1 MSMRTASRSA
11 AKQVVSATLGHRRLA
26 LLETRNKL
34 VLSRGGRA
42 LRRSED
48 AEVARLAAT
57 LTSPPQARVATVIAT
72 YRRPGQ
78 LRRAVESALAQTVR
92 DQVVIVV
99 DDGGGLPEL
108 PDDPRLVA
116 SSLSANIGV
125 AGVVRN
131 VGIRLTHSEYLAF
144 LDDDNEWEPE
154 HLAVALGALGQSSPR
169 RPDLV
174 YTALR
179 RMSADGRTVDV
190 LSTPFDR
197 RLLARHGY
205 VDTNAYVAIRCEHLH
220 FSRLPRPPQ
229 VRPREDWE
237 LIWRL
242 SRRHRI
248 VHLQEP
254 TVRYLV
260 NPDSY
265 FTDWQADG
273 ILPPTT

>member
-1 MSMRTASRSA
+1 MSTRTAPRSA
-11 AKQVVSATLGHRRLA
+11 AKLVLTATLGHRRLA
-26 LLETRNKL
+26 LMEARNKIL
-34 VLSRGGRA
+34 LSRGGRA
-42 LRRSED
+42 LRRRED
-48 AEVARLAAT
+48 AEVTRLAAT
-57 LTSPPQARVATVIAT
+57 MSSLPRARVATVIAT

-116 SSLSANIGV
+116 RSVSANIGV

-131 VGIRLTHSEYLAF
+131 VGIRLTRSDYLAF

-154 HLAVALGALGQSSPR
+154 HLAVALAALGPGQA
-169 RPDLV
+169 DLV

-179 RMSADGRTVDV
+179 RVGADGRAVDV

-205 VDTNAYVAIRCEHLH
+205 VDTNAYVATRCEHLR

-248 VHLQEP
+248 VHVQEP

-273 ILPPTT
+273 ILPPAT